1 MRDWVGQ
8 VVSKVLV
15 ERRLARGSMA
25 EVYLGRHMTLNQ
37 PMVVKVLYAHLSE
50 DRELLKR
57 FRTEA
62 QAVATLHHPN
72 IVRVFDFDS
81 LDGQPY
87 IIMELVDGISL
98 ETYLASLPAAG
109 RRMPY
114 ASTVKIVRDL
124 AQALDYAHEEG
135 VLHRDI
141 KPANVMLRNGGSRIR
156 PGESLPQDVEPV
168 LTDFGLA
175 RLTFAPEHTVP
186 GTVMGTPAYMS
197 PEQVE
202 GGAVDERSDIY
213 SLGVLAYEMLAGR
226 RPFESKDDSAAST
239 MYLQVHAEPPPLRG
253 GGKHLQRVI
262 DRALAKD
269 PEERYPSAGQFA
281 DELVEAVRRDSAPPP
296 WYARLQ
302 VPARIWGTA
311 LASLVLIVGTLSGL
325 HGSRTAGAEPDRPE
339 PFATP
344 ISPPA
349 STPASIAQ
357 GPTLT
362 STATPY
368 PTPTP
373 LPTLAVDPRLRLN
386 LDKPD
391 IVDSFDSDTSWSAVA
406 SGDEFAYQVANGV
419 LRGIDYEPEERFTW
433 WAMSWR
439 QSGNLYAEVTA
450 TNGDC
455 IGKDSVGIAI
465 RVDPQTGRGGYSFE
479 VSCDGSWR
487 LRRHHNDG
495 SPRVLV
501 DWSSSSAI
509 STGLGAVNR
518 IGILAF
524 RDRLVLFVNNQQVG
538 TVIDPQY
545 TYSFGAFALYV
556 RASLTYSLQ
565 AEFDDFAAWHIRA
578 VPWD

>member
-8 VVSKVLV
+8 VVSKVLI

-37 PMVVKVLYAHLSE
+37 PMVVKILYAHLSE
-50 DRELLKR
+50 DLELLKR

-81 LDGQPY
+81 LDGRPY
-87 IIMELVDGISL
+87 IIMELIEGISL

-114 ASTVKIVRDL
+114 TATVHIIGQL
-124 AQALDYAHEEG
+124 AEALDYAHAEG

-141 KPANVMLRNGGSRIR
+141 KPANVMLRNGGSKVRQ
-156 PGESLPQDVEPV
+156 GEPLPAETQPV

-175 RLTFAPEHTVP
+175 RLTFAPEHTAP

-213 SLGVLAYEMLAGR
+213 ALGVLAYEMLCGS
-226 RPFESKDDSAAST
+226 RPFESEDDSAAST
-239 MYLQVHAEPPPLRG
+239 MYMQVHAQPPPLRG
-253 GGKHLQRVI
+253 AGKHLQRFI
-262 DRALAKD
+262 SRALAKD
-269 PEERYPSAGQFA
+269 PSDRYPQASQLAS
-281 DELVEAVRRDSAPPP
+281 ELKEAIRYDSTPRP

-302 VPARIWGTA
+302 VPMRVWASA
-311 LASLVLIVGTLSGL
+311 LAALLLTAATLLGL
-325 HGSRTAGAEPDRPE
+325 RGDRSAGAEPER
-339 PFATP
+339 TP
-344 ISPPA
+344 QPAVLAADTEMPAALVAPPT
-349 STPASIAQ
+349 STP
-357 GPTLT
+357 
-362 STATPY
+362 TAFPS
-368 PTPTP
+368 PTP
-373 LPTLAVDPRLRLN
+373 LPTLAVDPRAH
-386 LDKPD
+386 LDLAEPD
-391 IVDSFDSDTSWSAVA
+391 ISDSFSQGTSWSTYDLADR
-406 SGDEFAYQVANGV
+406 SAYQVENGMLV
-419 LRGIDYEPEERFTW
+419 GTDYVPEERYTW
-433 WAMSWR
+433 WSMDWR
-439 QSGNLYAEVTA
+439 QSGNLYAEVST

-455 IGKDSVGIAI
+455 LGKDSVGIAI
-465 RVDPQTGRGGYSFE
+465 RVDPDSGMGGYSFE
-479 VSCDGSWR
+479 VSCDGHWR
-487 LRRHHNDG
+487 LRRHHRDG

-501 DWSSSSAI
+501 DWSEAAAI
-509 STGLGAVNR
+509 NTGLGAVNR
-518 IGILAF
+518 LGVLAYL
-524 RDRLVLFVNNQQVG
+524 DRFVLYVNDQQVG

-565 AEFDDFAAWHIRA
+565 ASFDNFSAWHIRA